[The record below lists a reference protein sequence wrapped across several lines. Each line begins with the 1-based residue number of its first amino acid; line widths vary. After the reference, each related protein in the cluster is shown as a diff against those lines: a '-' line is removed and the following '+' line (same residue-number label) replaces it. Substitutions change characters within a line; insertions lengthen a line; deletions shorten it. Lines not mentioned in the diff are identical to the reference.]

1 PPPSPLSCHPHRAP
15 PAPYTS
21 PYTTL
26 FRSTMS
32 EPGTQPATHA
42 FLSHRGLLFTV
53 AYEILGSAT
62 DAEDVLQETWLRW
75 AQVDLD
81 RVRDRRAYLLRI
93 ATRQALNHARS
104 LNRRKET
111 YVGSWLP
118 EPLLT
123 SP

>member
-81 RVRDRRAYLLRI
+81 RVREDRKS
-93 ATRQALNHARS
+93 TRLNSSHVSTSYAVFCLKQQAG
-104 LNRRKET
+104 T
-111 YVGSWLP
+111 
-118 EPLLT
+118 
-123 SP
+123 